1 MAVNWGYIF
10 MEETQSASY
19 VLVIM
24 KNLNLVI
31 ILYIA
36 TLITYSLSGYIQE
49 SSALDFLEN
58 IYSMPIVAWKIPILS
73 IGLYCSCMLLLY
85 IQNKSSWGL
94 FLKVCV
100 ELAIS
105 FCISYVIGFSYIGIV
120 LLVLADTV
128 RYFPKSEWKWK
139 FFLVIFICML
149 YLLIDY
155 NLLLLY
161 FKITPLETY
170 LEYFQSDVRS
180 ILLGIKNMLNSLNM
194 LIFIVYIILLMHIQ
208 LSEKERILSLN
219 EELNTL
225 NEELRQANIQLEKYA
240 KEAEQASKNKERN
253 RLAMEI
259 HDALGH
265 ALTGIIT
272 GIEACATLMDI
283 APEATKEQLKAIA
296 EVARQGMTDVRRSIK
311 ALRPDA
317 LEKMDLDKALIQMI
331 DEMRC
336 ATNAEILYQCKT
348 ELNCFNEEEEN
359 TIYRIIQEAITNSI
373 RHGKAKQIQIDID
386 RKYNMLE
393 VCIRDNGIGCINIQ
407 EGFGLYHMEE
417 RLKRLQGSL
426 KYHGEKGFVVEAQVP
441 IRLGYGGNNND

>member
-149 YLLIDY
+149 YLLIDW
-155 NLLLLY
+155 
-161 FKITPLETY
+161 
-170 LEYFQSDVRS
+170 
-180 ILLGIKNMLNSLNM
+180 
-194 LIFIVYIILLMHIQ
+194 LI
-208 LSEKERILSLN
+208 
-219 EELNTL
+219 
-225 NEELRQANIQLEKYA
+225 
-240 KEAEQASKNKERN
+240 
-253 RLAMEI
+253 
-259 HDALGH
+259 D
-265 ALTGIIT
+265 
-272 GIEACATLMDI
+272 
-283 APEATKEQLKAIA
+283 
-296 EVARQGMTDVRRSIK
+296 
-311 ALRPDA
+311 
-317 LEKMDLDKALIQMI
+317 
-331 DEMRC
+331 
-336 ATNAEILYQCKT
+336 
-348 ELNCFNEEEEN
+348 
-359 TIYRIIQEAITNSI
+359 
-373 RHGKAKQIQIDID
+373 
-386 RKYNMLE
+386 
-393 VCIRDNGIGCINIQ
+393 
-407 EGFGLYHMEE
+407 
-417 RLKRLQGSL
+417 
-426 KYHGEKGFVVEAQVP
+426 
-441 IRLGYGGNNND
+441 

>member
-1 MAVNWGYIF
+1 
-10 MEETQSASY
+10 MEENQSAHY

-24 KNLNLVI
+24 KNLNFII

-36 TLITYSLSGYIQE
+36 VLMSYTLFGYIQE
-49 SSALDFLEN
+49 NSALNFLET
-58 IYSMPIVAWKIPILS
+58 IYRIPIAAWKIPILS
-73 IGLYCSCMLLLY
+73 ITLYCCCMLLLSM
-85 IQNKSSWGL
+85 QNKSSWGF
-94 FLKVCV
+94 FLKVCI
-100 ELAIS
+100 ELTIS
-105 FCISYVIGFSYIGIV
+105 FCISYVIGFSYIGMV
-120 LLVLADTV
+120 LLILADTM
-128 RYFPKSEWKWK
+128 RYFPRSEWKWRI
-139 FFLVIFICML
+139 FFVIVICML

-161 FKITPLETY
+161 FKITPLENY
-170 LEYFQSDVRS
+170 LTYFQSDVRS
-180 ILLGIKNMLNSLNM
+180 ILLAIKNILNSFNM
-194 LIFIVYIILLMHIQ
+194 LIFILYIILLMYIQ

-219 EELNTL
+219 ETLNGL
-225 NEELRQANIQLEKYA
+225 NEELKQANIRLEEYA
-240 KEAEQASKNKERN
+240 KEAEQVTKTKERN

-311 ALRPDA
+311 ALRPDV
-317 LEKMDLDKALIQMI
+317 LEKMDLDKALTQMI

-336 ATNAEILYQCKT
+336 ATNAEILYQCQT

-359 TIYRIIQEAITNSI
+359 TIYRIIQECITNSI
-373 RHGKAKQIQIDID
+373 RHGKAKQIKIDMD
-386 RKYNMLE
+386 KKGNMLE
-393 VCIRDNGIGCINIQ
+393 IFIQDNGIGCSHIQ

-417 RLKRLQGSL
+417 RLNRLQGNL
-426 KYHGEKGFVVEAQVP
+426 EYNGEKGFIVKAQVP
-441 IRLGYGGNNND
+441 IRLGYGGKQ